1 MGAVDYSNVG
11 FWTLMVATFVLA
23 TTHTISPDHWF
34 PFVMVGRANK
44 WKISWVLALAALAGT
59 GHVLT
64 SVAIGLVGVFAEA
77 GLSKDIARFFEN
89 ATPMLLIIFGF
100 SYAAYAIYKQR
111 VGAHGHSHGIPI
123 INKWLGLDPH
133 AYELPGHDH
142 DHEEGVHFG
151 HVNLYLHNMEV
162 HIEIDHDDHLHGY
175 DATQEKDHEHKHS
188 HSNEAVHE
196 HKHRHQV
203 KGLDDHS
210 HEEEH
215 EHSHGSHSH
224 AHDKDAHD
232 HDDHDEHGHKHGYS
246 PKGHE
251 HGQGNGKADLKDKR
265 AGWGLVAILGLTP
278 CIALLPLTFAAVK
291 YGTTAVILVNISFAV
306 ATVGTIII
314 FTWLGL
320 KGLSWIKLEF
330 FDEYGD
336 ILAGVII
343 GLLGIATKV
352 LEL

>member
-1 MGAVDYSNVG
+1 MDAAVFSEAG

-34 PFVMVGRANK
+34 PFVVVARANK
-44 WKISWVLALAALAGT
+44 WTLPLALTLACLAGL

-64 SVAIGLVGVFAEA
+64 SVAIGLVGVFAEQ
-77 GLSKDIARFFEN
+77 GLSKDIANFLEN

-100 SYAAYAIYKQR
+100 GYAAYALYKQR

-123 INKWLGLDPH
+123 INKWLGIDPH
-133 AYELPGHDH
+133 AYELPGHNH
-142 DHEEGVHFG
+142 NHQEGVRIG
-151 HVNLYLHNMEV
+151 NLNLYLHNLEV
-162 HIEIDHDDHLHGY
+162 HITIDHDDHLHGY
-175 DATQEKDHEHKHS
+175 DATKEEDHDHKHT
-188 HSNEAVHE
+188 HGDEAVHE

-232 HDDHDEHGHKHGYS
+232 HDDHDEHGHKHGHS
-246 PKGHE
+246 QKGHE
-251 HGQGNGKADLKDKR
+251 HGQRNGKADLKGKR
-265 AGWGLVAILGLTP
+265 AGWGLVIILALTP

-291 YGTTAVILVNISFAV
+291 YGTMAVILVNVSFTIG
-306 ATVGTIII
+306 TVLTIML

-343 GLLGIATKV
+343 GLLGVATKV

>member
-1 MGAVDYSNVG
+1 MEVVDYSNVG
-11 FWTLMVATFVLA
+11 FWTLMVATIFLA
-23 TTHTISPDHWF
+23 STHTVSPDHWF

-44 WKISWVLALAALAGT
+44 WKTSWVLALATLAGL

-64 SVAIGLVGVFAEA
+64 SVAIGLVGVFAEK
-77 GLSKDIARFFEN
+77 GLSKDIATFFEN
-89 ATPMLLIIFGF
+89 ATPTLLIIFGF
-100 SYAAYAIYKQR
+100 GYAAYAFYKQR

-123 INKWLGLDPH
+123 INKWLGIDPH

-142 DHEEGVHFG
+142 EHEEGIHLG
-151 HVNLYLHNMEV
+151 KVNLYLHNLEL

-175 DATQEKDHEHKHS
+175 DATKEEDHEHKHA
-188 HSNEAVHE
+188 HGDEAVHE
-196 HKHRHQV
+196 HKHRHR
-203 KGLDDHS
+203 KSGLDDH
-210 HEEEH
+210 EEEDGH
-215 EHSHGSHSH
+215 MHGGHSH
-224 AHDKDAHD
+224 AHEEHD
-232 HDDHDEHGHKHGYS
+232 HDDDHGHSHEIHGHDHDDREH
-246 PKGHE
+246 KGHE
-251 HGQGNGKADLKDKR
+251 HDHKKADLKDKR

-291 YGTTAVILVNISFAV
+291 YGSMAVILVNVSFTV
-306 ATVGTIII
+306 ATIVTIVI

-336 ILAGVII
+336 IIAGVII
-343 GLLGIATKV
+343 GLLGVATKV

>member
-1 MGAVDYSNVG
+1 MDAAVFSEAG

-34 PFVMVGRANK
+34 PFVVVARANK
-44 WKISWVLALAALAGT
+44 WTLPLALTLACLAGL

-64 SVAIGLVGVFAEA
+64 SVAIGLVGVFAEQ
-77 GLSKDIARFFEN
+77 GLSKDIANFLEN

-100 SYAAYAIYKQR
+100 GYAAYALYKQR

-123 INKWLGLDPH
+123 INKWLGIDPH
-133 AYELPGHDH
+133 AYELPGHNH
-142 DHEEGVHFG
+142 NHQEGVRIG
-151 HVNLYLHNMEV
+151 NLNLYLHNLEV
-162 HIEIDHDDHLHGY
+162 HITIDHDDHLHGY
-175 DATQEKDHEHKHS
+175 DATKEEDHDHKHT
-188 HSNEAVHE
+188 HGDEAVHE

-224 AHDKDAHD
+224 DHDKDAHD
-232 HDDHDEHGHKHGYS
+232 HDDHDEHGHKHGHS
-246 PKGHE
+246 QKGHE
-251 HGQGNGKADLKDKR
+251 HGQRNGKADLKDKR

>member
-11 FWTLMVATFVLA
+11 FWTLMAATIVLA
-23 TTHTISPDHWF
+23 STHTVSPDHWF

-44 WKISWVLALAALAGT
+44 WKTSWVLALATLAGL

-77 GLSKDIARFFEN
+77 GLSKDIAQFFEN

-100 SYAAYAIYKQR
+100 GYAAYAFYKQR

-133 AYELPGHDH
+133 AYELPGHNH
-142 DHEEGVHFG
+142 NQQEGVRIG
-151 HVNLYLHNMEV
+151 NLNLYLHNLEV
-162 HIEIDHDDHLHGY
+162 HITIDHDDHLHGY

-215 EHSHGSHSH
+215 EH
-224 AHDKDAHD
+224 
-232 HDDHDEHGHKHGYS
+232 
-246 PKGHE
+246 
-251 HGQGNGKADLKDKR
+251 GQRNGKADLKDKR

-278 CIALLPLTFAAVK
+278 CLALLPLTFAAVK

-336 ILAGVII
+336 IIAGVII
-343 GLLGIATKV
+343 GLLGVATKV

>member
-1 MGAVDYSNVG
+1 MEAVDYSNVG
-11 FWTLMVATFVLA
+11 FWTLMVATIVLA
-23 TTHTISPDHWF
+23 STHTVSPDHWF

-44 WKISWVLALAALAGT
+44 WKTPWVLALATLAGL

-77 GLSKDIARFFEN
+77 GLSKDIALFFEN
-89 ATPMLLIIFGF
+89 ITPMLLVIFGF
-100 SYAAYAIYKQR
+100 GYAAYAFYKQR
-111 VGAHGHSHGIPI
+111 VGVHGHSHGIPI
-123 INKWLGLDPH
+123 INKWLGIDPH
-133 AYELPGHDH
+133 AYELPGHNH
-142 DHEEGVHFG
+142 NHGEGLHIG
-151 HVNLYLHNMEV
+151 RVNFYLHNLEIHMN
-162 HIEIDHDDHLHGY
+162 IDHDDHLHGY
-175 DATQEKDHEHKHS
+175 DATQEKDHEHKHT
-188 HSNEAVHE
+188 HGDEVVHE
-196 HKHRHQV
+196 HKHRHRV

-232 HDDHDEHGHKHGYS
+232 HDDHDEHGHKHGHS

-291 YGTTAVILVNISFAV
+291 YGTMAVLLVNASFAV
-306 ATVGTIII
+306 ATVGTIIV

-336 ILAGVII
+336 IIAGVII

>member
-1 MGAVDYSNVG
+1 
-11 FWTLMVATFVLA
+11 
-23 TTHTISPDHWF
+23 
-34 PFVMVGRANK
+34 
-44 WKISWVLALAALAGT
+44 
-59 GHVLT
+59 
-64 SVAIGLVGVFAEA
+64 
-77 GLSKDIARFFEN
+77 
-89 ATPMLLIIFGF
+89 MLLIIFGF
-100 SYAAYAIYKQR
+100 GYAAYALYKQR

-123 INKWLGLDPH
+123 INKWLGIDPH
-133 AYELPGHDH
+133 AYELPRHDH
-142 DHEEGVHFG
+142 DHEEGLHFG
-151 HVNLYLHNMEV
+151 HVNLYLHNMEL

-175 DATQEKDHEHKHS
+175 DAPQEKDHEHKHS

-224 AHDKDAHD
+224 AHDKDAHE
-232 HDDHDEHGHKHGYS
+232 HDEHG
-246 PKGHE
+246 
-251 HGQGNGKADLKDKR
+251 QRNGKADLNGKR
-265 AGWGLVAILGLTP
+265 AGWGLVIILALTP

-291 YGTTAVILVNISFAV
+291 YGTMAVILVNVSFTIG
-306 ATVGTIII
+306 TVLTIML

-336 ILAGVII
+336 IIAGVII

-352 LEL
+352 LEM

>member
-1 MGAVDYSNVG
+1 MEAVAYSNVG
-11 FWTLMVATFVLA
+11 FLTLMAATFILA
-23 TTHTISPDHWF
+23 STHTVSPDHWF

-44 WKISWVLALAALAGT
+44 WKTSWVLALATLAGL

-77 GLSKDIARFFEN
+77 GLSKDIAGFFEN
-89 ATPMLLIIFGF
+89 ATPVLLIIFGF
-100 SYAAYAIYKQR
+100 GYAAYAIYKQR

-151 HVNLYLHNMEV
+151 HVNLYLHNMEL

-232 HDDHDEHGHKHGYS
+232 HDDHDEHGHKHGHS
-246 PKGHE
+246 QKGHE

-265 AGWGLVAILGLTP
+265 AGWGLVGILGLTP

>member
-100 SYAAYAIYKQR
+100 GYAAYAIYKQR